1 MAMLELTYNYLC
13 AVFVYELRVACSDV
27 RVLNNLLIILLNS
40 LKIYISKVR
49 SGNAC
54 LHALKFDSDL
64 SNYQRGAQNLQNCK

>member
-1 MAMLELTYNYLC
+1 
-13 AVFVYELRVACSDV
+13 
-27 RVLNNLLIILLNS
+27 VLNNLLIILLNS